1 MNILNSIKYKTIL
14 KNNKVA
20 LVIDDLKTVNPWDA
34 RDIRIYRIADT
45 IDHQGGY
52 VSDKDRPQS

>member
-34 RDIRIYRIADT
+34 QDIRIYRIADT

-52 VSDKDRPQS
+52 VSDKDDPES